1 MYTGQLPGKMLGRCA
16 IGRGRA
22 SRVGLLSLW
31 LLAGFAGS
39 VHAASSEEASFREQY
54 ARASKLYAEKD
65 YAAAIPALL
74 SAYAITPAPQ
84 LLFNIGQAYRRL
96 EKWGTAR
103 VYFEMYRALSP
114 TLSTAE
120 LSSLDATLVE
130 LRDKDEAARR
140 PEVVQTTRTLVIKRE
155 AATALAAATGLTT
168 GLVGL
173 SLGIAGGVLLGLDGT
188 CRTPAVAPPCS
199 ASRSTAPRP
208 WAVRSSRSVAVCLS
222 PGITFALS
230 LRKPSRPE
238 RRPGAPSR
246 CRRRCSCR
254 SCAAILSRPAGN
266 PDGTPIDPAERS
278 ACPIRRAV
286 GGQVDARRQSSPS
299 FRGP

>member
-1 MYTGQLPGKMLGRCA
+1 MLGRCA

-140 PEVVQTTRTLVIKRE
+140 PEVVQTTRTLVIQEEKPLPRW
-155 AATALAAATGLTT
+155 LRPLGLTT

-188 CRTPAVAPPCS
+188 CRAPAVAPALQCEQIY
-199 ASRSTAPRP
+199 STKTLGGPL
-208 WAVRSSRSVAVCLS
+208 VAVGGGLFIAG
-222 PGITFALS
+222 GITFALS

-238 RRPGAPSR
+238 RRPGAPEPLQETLLLPIM
-246 CRRRCSCR
+246 R
-254 SCAAILSRPAGN
+254 SDIEPPPQGYN
-266 PDGTPIDPAERS
+266 PDGTPIDAAERS
-278 ACPIRRAV
+278 APS
-286 GGQVDARRQSSPS
+286 DSPS
-299 FRGP
+299 GRRSK